1 MQNLH
6 HIRSVMAENEM
17 AFMPLLNICP
27 NLPIIIAHMM
37 VIHVGI
43 SVRTVSWTSKMT
55 EWTEEVSCVIQNCP
69 PCLFPRN

>member
-1 MQNLH
+1 VQNLH
-6 HIRSVMAENEM
+6 HIRLVMAENEM
-17 AFMPLLNICP
+17 AFKPVLNICP

-55 EWTEEVSCVIQNCP
+55 DWTEEVSWGHLCCP
-69 PCLFPRN
+69 HCLFPRN